1 MDHTAWPPKHHVF
14 ISFPL
19 FHFQIKVGVFFQN
32 ILPKQNLF
40 STFRVLKFPKFH
52 FAVKP
57 LADPLEFWTLLRYF
71 YGR

>member
-1 MDHTAWPPKHHVF
+1 MDHTAWPPNTTF
-14 ISFPL
+14 SFFFPL
-19 FHFQIKVGVFFQN
+19 FHFQIKVAVFFQN

-57 LADPLEFWTLLRYF
+57 LADPLEF
-71 YGR
+71 